1 MPIYQY
7 SCASCASTWKE
18 MHSADD
24 AGGIC
29 VKCGVVGQRKLPE
42 KTTYTVT
49 TRDSTP
55 GQRVEKFI
63 EESRE
68 VLKEQLRE
76 ARQEYKP

>member
-7 SCASCASTWKE
+7 SCGSCAATWKE
-18 MHSADD
+18 MHGADD
-24 AGGIC
+24 AGGFC
-29 VKCGVVGQRKLPE
+29 SKCGIAGQRKLPE

-49 TRDSTP
+49 TRDNTP

-68 VLKEQLRE
+68 TLKQQKEEATRE
-76 ARQEYKP
+76 LK